1 MSINVRTAQL
11 SDIDG
16 MFDVRTSVTENH
28 LSREEMRQMGI
39 TESVVAD
46 MIEKNHC
53 AWVATEND
61 KIIGFTMILPD
72 EGCLFAAF
80 VLPEYEGQGIGH
92 RLIFLAEQELFKHHE
107 IAWLETDKNSRA
119 AKFYMQLGWGNK
131 KEINDTD
138 IKLEKYRSV

>member
-16 MFDVRTSVTENH
+16 MFEVRTSVIENH

-39 TESVVAD
+39 TESAVAD

-61 KIIGFTMILPD
+61 KIIGFTMILQD

-80 VLPEYEGQGIGH
+80 VLPEYEGRGVG
-92 RLIFLAEQELFKHHE
+92 RSLVDLAEQELFKHHK
-107 IAWLETDKNSRA
+107 AVWLETDKNSRA
-119 AKFYMQLGWGNK
+119 AKFYMRLGWVK
-131 KEINDTD
+131 KENISESD
-138 IKLEKYRSV
+138 IRLEKLRCV

>member
-16 MFDVRTSVTENH
+16 MFEVRTSVIENH

-53 AWVATEND
+53 AWVAIEND

-80 VLPEYEGQGIGH
+80 VLPEYEGRGVGR
-92 RLIFLAEQELFKHHE
+92 RLVVLAEQELFKHHE

-119 AKFYMQLGWGNK
+119 AKFYMQLGWGN
-131 KEINDTD
+131 ETNINGTD
-138 IKLEKYRSV
+138 IKLEKRRDI

>member
-16 MFDVRTSVTENH
+16 IFEVRTSVIENH

-61 KIIGFTMILPD
+61 KIIGFTNDFAGMKVVFLRP
-72 EGCLFAAF
+72 LFS
-80 VLPEYEGQGIGH
+80 
-92 RLIFLAEQELFKHHE
+92 RNMKAE
-107 IAWLETDKNSRA
+107 
-119 AKFYMQLGWGNK
+119 
-131 KEINDTD
+131 
-138 IKLEKYRSV
+138 V

>member
-16 MFDVRTSVTENH
+16 MFEVRTSVIENH

-39 TESVVAD
+39 TESAVAD

-53 AWVATEND
+53 VWVATEND
-61 KIIGFTMILPD
+61 KIIGFTMILQD

-80 VLPEYEGQGIGH
+80 VLPEYEGRGVGR
-92 RLIFLAEQELFKHHE
+92 RLVMLAEQELFEHHE

-119 AKFYMQLGWGNK
+119 AKFYMQLGWGN
-131 KEINDTD
+131 ETNINGTD
-138 IKLEKYRSV
+138 IKLEKHRGI